1 LMQRFRIL
9 RERDSMF
16 KQSVIFGAVAA
27 ALATPAW
34 SQISVYIGV
43 APPPIR
49 IEAPPPPPPQPTLIW
64 IGGFWAPQG
73 EHYRWVAGHYAPP
86 PYPGAYWSGP
96 HYVHEARGWHYREGS
111 WAREDHDHGHGHA
124 YGHYKDK
131 DRDDDHGHGHH
142 HDD

>member
-1 LMQRFRIL
+1 MQRFRVL

-16 KQSVIFGAVAA
+16 KQTVIFGAVAA
-27 ALATPAW
+27 ALVTPAW

-49 IEAPPPPPPQPTLIW
+49 IEAPPPPPEPTLVW

-73 EHYRWVAGHYAPP
+73 EHYRWVPGHYARP

-111 WAREDHDHGHGHA
+111 WGREDHDHEHGHGHA

>member
-1 LMQRFRIL
+1 
-9 RERDSMF
+9 MF
-16 KQSVIFGAVAA
+16 KQSVTLGVVAA

-49 IEAPPPPPPQPTLIW
+49 IEAPPPPPPEPTLIW

-73 EHYRWVAGHYAPP
+73 EHYRWIPGHYARP
-86 PYPGAYWSGP
+86 PYPGAYWAGP

-111 WAREDHDHGHGHA
+111 WGREDHDHGHGHGHA